1 MGAGDLLRYIQ
12 LRAPGLKPSSL
23 RVLTGALRDFLRFL
37 HLTGQGEERW
47 AAAVPRP
54 APWPRSSLPQT
65 LSKEQVRVLLASFE
79 RTTRTG
85 RRDYAIAV
93 CLTQLGLRVSE
104 VAGLSL
110 EDIDGHRGTLRL
122 RQTKQRQ
129 ERLLPL
135 PPRVARA
142 IASYLCGGR
151 PATESRALF
160 VRHRAPLGCA
170 LAAHHVRGAM
180 RRAFARSGIGV
191 TRIHLLRHTLATA
204 LHQKGVGI
212 KALADVLGHQC
223 LETAARYARVNL
235 QELRQ
240 AAQPWPE
247 ERS

>member
-1 MGAGDLLRYIQ
+1 MGVGDLLRYIQ
-12 LRAPGLKPSSL
+12 VRAPGLKPASL

-37 HLTGQGEERW
+37 HLTGRGEERW
-47 AAAVPRP
+47 VGAVPKP

-65 LSKEQVRVLLASFE
+65 LSREQVRALLTSFE

-85 RRDYAIAV
+85 RRDYAMAL

-110 EDIDGHRGTLRL
+110 EDIDGRRGTLRL

-129 ERLLPL
+129 QRLLPL
-135 PPRVARA
+135 PSCLARA
-142 IASYLCGGR
+142 IASYLRDGR
-151 PATESRALF
+151 SSTESRALF
-160 VRHRAPLGCA
+160 VRHRAPQGRA

-191 TRIHLLRHTLATA
+191 TRVHLLRHTLATE
-204 LHQKGVGI
+204 LHQKGVGL

-223 LETAARYARVNL
+223 METAARYARVNL
-235 QELRQ
+235 RELRQ